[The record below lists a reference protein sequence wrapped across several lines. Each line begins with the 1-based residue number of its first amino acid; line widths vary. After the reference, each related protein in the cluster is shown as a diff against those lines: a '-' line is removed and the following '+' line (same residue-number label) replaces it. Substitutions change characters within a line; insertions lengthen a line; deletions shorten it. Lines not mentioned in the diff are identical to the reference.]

1 MGNSALLKTSLALQ
15 CVLEPL
21 SECTDLKVFGH
32 APATE
37 TLALLFVDPGGTRNP
52 TLHPEHSVH
61 PSDRQTVSKASL
73 PPSIPLSI
81 RPFKCSLTRNHR
93 WPWRG
98 GLGERRGQ
106 RSGEGPFSQLV
117 WTRQRL

>member
-21 SECTDLKVFGH
+21 SECTDLKAFGH

-73 PPSIPLSI
+73 PPSLPPSLYPSDHLNVPLHVITGGRGAVVSG
-81 RPFKCSLTRNHR
+81 RGEE
-93 WPWRG
+93 WRG
-98 GLGERRGQ
+98 AI
-106 RSGEGPFSQLV
+106 
-117 WTRQRL
+117 